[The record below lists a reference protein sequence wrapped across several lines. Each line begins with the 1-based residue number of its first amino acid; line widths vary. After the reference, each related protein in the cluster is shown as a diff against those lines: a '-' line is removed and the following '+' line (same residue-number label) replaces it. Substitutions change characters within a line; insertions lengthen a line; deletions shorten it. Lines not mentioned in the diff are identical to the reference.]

1 VAGGFSK
8 DMHGADWDKV
18 FARQAKRADL
28 VPQWLD
34 AIALR
39 SGEHV
44 LEVGC
49 GPGFVTF
56 MLAERVGPTGLIYAV
71 DPSKDALDNLAHR
84 QAERGLNN
92 IRRIVADAAAL
103 SEDLQADA
111 ALATMVLHHV
121 DDPAALVANVARLLR
136 PGARLLV
143 AEFDPDGPC
152 QYGPP
157 RDMRVATADVKG
169 WLEAAGFSG
178 GEERQ
183 QTAEHYVVVGQRGS
197 MVAS

>member
-1 VAGGFSK
+1 MADGFPK
-8 DMHGADWDKV
+8 DMRGADWDKV

-28 VPQWLD
+28 VPEWLD

-39 SGEHV
+39 SGERV

-49 GPGFVTF
+49 GPGFVTL
-56 MLAERVGPTGLIYAV
+56 MLAERVGPTGLVHAV
-71 DPSKDALDNLAHR
+71 DPSNDALDNLARR
-84 QAERGLNN
+84 QGERGFEN
-92 IRRIVADAAAL
+92 IRRIVADATTLAD
-103 SEDLQADA
+103 DLQADA

-152 QYGPP
+152 EFGPP
-157 RDMRVATADVKG
+157 REMRIAAAEVKR

-178 GEERQ
+178 VEERR
-183 QTAEHYVVVGQRGS
+183 QTAEHYVVIGRRGS